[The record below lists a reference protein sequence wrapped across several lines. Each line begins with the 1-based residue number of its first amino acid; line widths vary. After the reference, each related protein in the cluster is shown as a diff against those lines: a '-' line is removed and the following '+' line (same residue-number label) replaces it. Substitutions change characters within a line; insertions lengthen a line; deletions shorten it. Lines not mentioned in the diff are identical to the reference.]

1 MATNCTNCGCS
12 NINCGCKDSFL
23 TTPPP
28 CPTPEGCPDR
38 QPCSEIFDAQCVV
51 YTGPDLQ
58 CGLDDV
64 VLTNTPLNLAL
75 EDIIGY
81 FCENT
86 TVSQN
91 LICGSDTV
99 VTAGTPIV
107 QAISDVVEYFC
118 ENLSGDTVV
127 VDGGNG
133 VNVTSNTVGDI
144 TTYTIET
151 LGAFLAQSFP
161 EPLPNQVP
169 AAGLNLYSGVTQ
181 NMAEQYD
188 DDNAYSQVTGLW
200 TCPADGRYNLSFYVH
215 LSNETISVVTG
226 FASGMVVAGIVN
238 EGTVGYYA
246 INTMAVNQIVRHIDI
261 TGQALGI
268 ELTAG
273 TQLKFNIL
281 NLTNVNY
288 SFWAG
293 DVARWGVQRVG

>member
-1 MATNCTNCGCS
+1 MAYNCTNCGCS
-12 NINCGCKDSFL
+12 KISCGCGDSFL

-28 CPTPEGCPDR
+28 CPTPVDCPTK
-38 QPCSEIFDAQCVV
+38 QVCSEVFDAQCVV

-64 VLTNTPLNLAL
+64 VLTNTPLNVAL
-75 EDIIGY
+75 DIIGY

-107 QAISDVVEYFC
+107 QAISDVVDYFC
-118 ENLSGDTVV
+118 RNLGGGTVV

-133 VNVTSNTVGDI
+133 VNVTSNTVGNT

-161 EPLPNQVP
+161 EPLPNQVA
-169 AAGLNLYSGVTQ
+169 AAGLNLYNGVTQ

-226 FASGMVVAGIVN
+226 FASGMVIAGIIN
-238 EGTVGYYA
+238 QGTVGYYA

-288 SFWAG
+288 TFWSG

>member
-1 MATNCTNCGCS
+1 MAYNCTNCGCS
-12 NINCGCKDSFL
+12 KISCGCGDSFL

-28 CPTPEGCPDR
+28 CPTPVDCPTK
-38 QPCSEIFDAQCVV
+38 QVCSEVFDAQCVV

-64 VLTNTPLNLAL
+64 VLTNTPLNVAL

-107 QAISDVVEYFC
+107 QAISDVVDYFC
-118 ENLSGDTVV
+118 RNLGGGTVV

-133 VNVTSNTVGDI
+133 VNVTSNTVGNT

-161 EPLPNQVP
+161 EPLPNQVA
-169 AAGLNLYSGVTQ
+169 AAGLNLYNGVTQ

-226 FASGMVVAGIVN
+226 FASGMVIAGIIN
-238 EGTVGYYA
+238 QGTVGYYA

-288 SFWAG
+288 TFWSG

>member
-12 NINCGCKDSFL
+12 KISCGCGDSFL

-28 CPTPEGCPDR
+28 CPTPVDCPEA
-38 QPCSEIFDAQCVV
+38 QPCAEVFDAACVV
-51 YTGPDLQ
+51 YTGPNLQ

-86 TVSQN
+86 TINQN

-107 QAISDVVEYFC
+107 QAISDVVDYFC
-118 ENLSGDTVV
+118 ENLGGGTVV

-133 VNVTSNTVGDI
+133 VNVTSNTVGNT

-161 EPLPNQVP
+161 EPIPNLVA
-169 AAGLNLYSGVTQ
+169 AAGLNLYNGVTQ

-188 DDNAYSQVTGLW
+188 DDNAYSQTTGLW
-200 TCPADGRYNLSFYVH
+200 TCPADGRYNLTFYVH

-226 FASGMVVAGIVN
+226 FASGMVIAGIVE

-273 TQLKFNIL
+273 IQLKFNIL

-288 SFWAG
+288 SIRLG

>member
-1 MATNCTNCGCS
+1 MAHNCTNCGCS
-12 NINCGCKDSFL
+12 NISCGCGDSFL

-28 CPTPEGCPDR
+28 CPTPVDCPEA
-38 QPCSEIFDAQCVV
+38 QPCSEVFDAQCVV
-51 YTGPDLQ
+51 YTGPNLQ
-58 CGLDDV
+58 CGTDDV
-64 VLTNTPLNLAL
+64 VVTNTPLNLAL

-107 QAISDVVEYFC
+107 QAISDVVDYFC
-118 ENLSGDTVV
+118 ENLGGGTVI

-133 VNVTSNTVGDI
+133 VNVTSNTVDNT

-151 LGAFLAQSFP
+151 LGAFLAQGFP
-161 EPLPNQVP
+161 EPLPNQVA
-169 AAGLNLYSGVTQ
+169 AAGLNLYSGVAQ

-215 LSNETISVVTG
+215 LSNETLSVITG
-226 FASGMVVAGIVN
+226 FASGMVIAGIIHQ
-238 EGTVGYYA
+238 GTVGYYA

-273 TQLKFNIL
+273 IQLKFNIL

>member
-12 NINCGCKDSFL
+12 KISCGCGDSFL

-28 CPTPEGCPDR
+28 CPTPVDCPEA
-38 QPCSEIFDAQCVV
+38 QPCAEVFDAACVV
-51 YTGPDLQ
+51 YTGPNLQ

-86 TVSQN
+86 TINQN

-107 QAISDVVEYFC
+107 QAISDVVDYFC
-118 ENLSGDTVV
+118 ENLGGGTVV

-133 VNVTSNTVGDI
+133 VNVTSNTVGNT

-161 EPLPNQVP
+161 EPIPNLVA
-169 AAGLNLYSGVTQ
+169 AAGLNLYNGVTQ

-188 DDNAYSQVTGLW
+188 DDNDYSQTTGLW
-200 TCPADGRYNLSFYVH
+200 TCPADGRYNLTFYVH

-226 FASGMVVAGIVN
+226 FASGMVIAGIVE

-273 TQLKFNIL
+273 IQLKFNIL

-288 SFWAG
+288 SIRLG

>member
-1 MATNCTNCGCS
+1 MANNCTNCGCS
-12 NINCGCKDSFL
+12 KISCGCGDSFL

-28 CPTPEGCPDR
+28 CPTPVDCPTA
-38 QPCSEIFDAQCVV
+38 QPCSEVFDAQCVV
-51 YTGPDLQ
+51 YTG
-58 CGLDDV
+58 LDIECNNDV
-64 VLTNTPLNLAL
+64 VVASGASVAEALNDL
-75 EDIIGY
+75 ITY

-99 VTAGTPIV
+99 VAANTPIV
-107 QAISDVVEYFC
+107 QAISDVVDYFC
-118 ENLSGDTVV
+118 ENLGGGTVV

-133 VNVTSNTVGDI
+133 VNVTSNTVDNT

-161 EPLPNQVP
+161 EPLPNQVA
-169 AAGLNLYSGVTQ
+169 AAGLNLYNGVTQ

-188 DDNAYSQVTGLW
+188 DDNAYDQATGLW
-200 TCPADGRYNLSFYVH
+200 TCPADGRYNLTFYVH

-226 FASGMVVAGIVN
+226 FTSGMVIAGIVKQ
-238 EGTVGYYA
+238 GTVGYYA

-288 SFWAG
+288 TFWSG